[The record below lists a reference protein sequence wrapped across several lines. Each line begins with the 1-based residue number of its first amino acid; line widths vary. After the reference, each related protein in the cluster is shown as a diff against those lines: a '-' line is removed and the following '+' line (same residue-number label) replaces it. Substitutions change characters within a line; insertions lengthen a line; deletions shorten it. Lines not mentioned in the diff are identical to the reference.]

1 MLNSRTVGY
10 AVLFREPTFHAD
22 RGALHGT
29 CAPKKPRCPRGRLV
43 CQPDDR
49 GRRGWGAGE
58 GDAEAGG
65 GGRGCESHEG
75 VVHVRGHLCFPSRFS
90 ESTRALGTRPGCP
103 RRPAP
108 RSGNRPPAARS
119 LAPAPSRPDR
129 CRLRRWQS
137 PPWPSHRASGRT
149 DPLAVTPG
157 VRAQS
162 GLCHFSPFSVP
173 ISALSFVISPFS

>member
-22 RGALHGT
+22 RGALQGT
-29 CAPKKPRCPRGRLV
+29 CAPKKPRCPRGRLL
-43 CQPDDR
+43 CQRDDR

-65 GGRGCESHEG
+65 GGRGRESHEG
-75 VVHVRGHLCFPSRFS
+75 VVHARGHLCLPSRFS

-137 PPWPSHRASGRT
+137 PPGHHTGRPGAQTPWPSLRASGRRAA
-149 DPLAVTPG
+149 LAIS
-157 VRAQS
+157 RRFQS
-162 GLCHFSPFSVP
+162 QSLLFPS
-173 ISALSFVISPFS
+173 